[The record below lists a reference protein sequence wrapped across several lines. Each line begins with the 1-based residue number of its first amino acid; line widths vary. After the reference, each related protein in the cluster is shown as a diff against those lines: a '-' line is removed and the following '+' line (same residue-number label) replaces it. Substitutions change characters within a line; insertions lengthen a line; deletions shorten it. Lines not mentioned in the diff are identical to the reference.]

1 MQIKYSPDV
10 EIEIYDIEK
19 LQNTSYNKKLI
30 VFVAFPL
37 PETRLGI
44 WQQQH
49 LSRISGYGEI
59 KMKELSF
66 RGTPAKL
73 YQLEVKG

>member
-37 PETRLGI
+37 PEK
-44 WQQQH
+44 QH